1 MAEIKWTNVNDAG
14 ANAAMGNY
22 LDAQKQFQYQIAN
35 IGKGLVDFTKTMDQ
49 GQKES
54 NRKLIED
61 NTQLAINE
69 MLQINDNV
77 GYDAYKQS
85 GAGLAENVLARFNGM
100 VDLNKFNEARGKLEA
115 GIYNRAQNIDNSRD
129 YNQASREAQIK
140 YQNARARGDLQ
151 GMEEARKELE
161 KAGTSLGTANSIG
174 ESSFNAYKDARDHNY
189 NVTKDSIAQQ
199 KEYSTALLNAEQA
212 KQAYAQK
219 VLEKANLN
227 TGGDVKAVENDPLLK
242 NDPELV
248 ALRQAAS
255 DAQNRVNILEASS
268 NAFNEHMG
276 INFRYGTS
284 TGSNNS
290 QQNVAEQVIQR
301 GSEQSSQAQQ
311 GTVRQE
317 NKQQGQEVNT
327 TQTKTTQ
334 QNPKSHRI
342 MDEKGNLNT
351 NGSVVKLIETTQN
364 TEAQKQEHV
373 KQTSLTYEHLNGN
386 PRLTRAWE
394 VLNKSG
400 INGLSPDD
408 KFQIVNART
417 QTLFKKYV
425 QNSGKK
431 FNKAE
436 QEALMT
442 QFRKQAE
449 EDLALIASTQFTSQD
464 ASGNVTLASIGNST
478 DFDSAVSQVKATML
492 STLLPKGDALEQ
504 SISLINRP
512 KDLEDKDISKVFKD
526 LDSVGNT
533 KNDILRVLQSIGK
546 KLDAKQG
553 LIRGSWTPLGVPLY
567 DGAFSNNIL
576 EPIQELMES
585 NPELDFK
592 EIAKS
597 VLYAISSDGNAVDES
612 DKQIYKHGFN
622 NASNFLAQI
631 KKNPETYSNLVKQS
645 RQLEDNINKVFT
657 NPNILNEIQMEAILD
672 TKSKGQGSNKVT
684 PENILN
690 ALDNMGFQFISQSE
704 RNPTSSK
711 QAETAID
718 AWIQGIAS
726 KIPQD
731 SYRTEEPVRTS
742 SKHRVSEEERAKAK
756 VLERSRKLNSVKD
769 YIQKNPISEKDL
781 AMLEDLMPFLSE
793 KKQKE
798 IMNLFK

>member
-14 ANAAMGNY
+14 ANTAMGNY

-35 IGKGLVDFTKTMDQ
+35 VGQGLVDFTKTMDQ
-49 GQKES
+49 GQKEA
-54 NRKLIED
+54 NKKLIED

-77 GYDAYKQS
+77 GYEAYKQS

-100 VDLNKFNEARGKLEA
+100 VDLGKFNLARSNLES

-129 YNQASREAQIK
+129 YSQESREAQMK
-140 YQNARARGDLQ
+140 YYNAQANGDLK
-151 GMEEARKELE
+151 GMEEARKILE
-161 KAGTSLGTANSIG
+161 KVGTSLGTAKSIG
-174 ESSFNAYKDARDHNY
+174 DSSYNVHKDTRDYNY
-189 NVTKDSIAQQ
+189 NVSKDALAQQ
-199 KEYSTALLNAEQA
+199 KEYSSAVLTAEQA
-212 KQAYAQK
+212 KQAYAKK

-227 TGGDVKAVENDPLLK
+227 TDGDVKAVETDPLLS

-255 DAQNRVNILEASS
+255 DAQNRVNILEASG

-284 TGSNNS
+284 SGSNNS

-301 GSEQSSQAQQ
+301 GSEQSSQTQQ

-334 QNPKSHRI
+334 ENPKSHRV
-342 MDEKGNLNT
+342 MDKKGNLNT

-364 TEAQKQEHV
+364 AEAKKKGDIE
-373 KQTSLTYEHLNGN
+373 QTFLTYNHLNGN
-386 PRLTRAWE
+386 PRLTKAWE
-394 VLNKSG
+394 NLNKSG
-400 INGLSPDD
+400 IDGLSNDD
-408 KFQIVNART
+408 RFQIVSART
-417 QTLFKKYV
+417 QTFLKRYGENNFKKL
-425 QNSGKK
+425 
-431 FNKAE
+431 NKAQ
-436 QEALMT
+436 QESLMA
-442 QFRKQAE
+442 QLRKQAE

-464 ASGNVTLASIGNST
+464 ASGKVTLSSIGNST
-478 DFDSAVSQVKATML
+478 DFDNAVSQAKATML

-526 LDSVGNT
+526 LDSAGNT

-576 EPIQELMES
+576 EPMQELMES

-612 DKQIYKHGFN
+612 DKQIYKHGFDD
-622 NASNFLAQI
+622 ASNFLAQI
-631 KKNPETYSNLVKQS
+631 KKNPEIYSNLVKQS

-690 ALDNMGFQFISQSE
+690 ALDNMGFQLISQSE

-726 KIPQD
+726 KLPQD
-731 SYRTEEPVRTS
+731 SFKVQEPVRTS
-742 SKHRVSEEERAKAK
+742 SKHQVSDEERTKAK
-756 VLERSRKLNSVKD
+756 VLERSRKLNSVKE
-769 YIQKNPISEKDL
+769 YIKNNPISEKDL
-781 AMLEDLMPFLSE
+781 EMLEELMPYLPE